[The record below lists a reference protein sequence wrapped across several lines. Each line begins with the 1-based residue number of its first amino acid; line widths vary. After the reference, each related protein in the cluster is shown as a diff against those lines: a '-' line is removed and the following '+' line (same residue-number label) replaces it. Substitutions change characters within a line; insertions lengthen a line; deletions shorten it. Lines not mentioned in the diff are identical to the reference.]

1 MYFRIEQ
8 VSYTEST
15 LLAGCNR
22 DCDCPLK
29 IWDPVCG
36 NNGITYVSPCL
47 AGCKTSRGTG
57 KSMVKHTFYCAVT
70 MKYSR

>member
-8 VSYTEST
+8 VSYAENT
-15 LLAGCNR
+15 LLAGCNS

-36 NNGITYVSPCL
+36 TNGITYVSPCL
-47 AGCKTSRGTG
+47 AGCKSSRGTG
-57 KSMVKHTFYCAVT
+57 KSVVKYTCHYAVT
-70 MKYSR
+70 EI